1 MGKATLV
8 DITLVGIAIL
18 ATLALPDPDH
28 SRGHHAVSH
37 RGSYGHHGY
46 GKREAEPSYDH
57 GHAEPS
63 IGHGHGHGG
72 YPSGS
77 YIHHGYGKREAEDTL
92 AMPIQ
97 DLVITDM
104 ESGKPN
110 CPLNMGMVVTL
121 LEAMDIMDMASV
133 MLNLPEDM
141 VAIPIENLV
150 ITDMES
156 RKPNLQEDT
165 KATLLEAMVADTIIN
180 DILNLQPD
188 SRVLETNIPFEIGSI
203 SA

>member
-1 MGKATLV
+1 MV
-8 DITLVGIAIL
+8 ETLVGIAIL

-57 GHAEPS
+57 GH
-63 IGHGHGHGG
+63 
-72 YPSGS
+72 
-77 YIHHGYGKREAEDTL
+77 
-92 AMPIQ
+92 
-97 DLVITDM
+97 
-104 ESGKPN
+104 
-110 CPLNMGMVVTL
+110 
-121 LEAMDIMDMASV
+121 
-133 MLNLPEDM
+133 
-141 VAIPIENLV
+141 ENLV

-203 SA
+203 SAYLITRTEMNILTLVGIAILATLALADPDHSRGHHAVSHGGSYGHHGYGKQFWKQISHLKLAQYLPSHKMYIFTCKSDNKYIFKKNLYY